1 MNVWL
6 ILAVST
12 LAIQVGF
19 GIYLALCSALT
30 LCH

>member
-6 ILAVST
+6 ILAISI
-12 LAIQVGF
+12 LAIQVAF